1 MTHQTVDTSKQD
13 VLPTYQGWRNYPTWS
28 VALWFANDEPLY
40 RSALGATREAIADAT
55 TADDDL
61 GTESIDTDAAT
72 DAVATWLEAQVDEL
86 SEGRASGM
94 LGDLLTWA
102 LAYVDWREIASSWVD
117 DEIGS

>member
-1 MTHQTVDTSKQD
+1 MIQTIDTSKQD
-13 VLPTYQGWRNYPTWS
+13 VLPTHQGWRNYPTWC

-40 RSALGATREAIADAT
+40 RSALDATREAIADAT
-55 TADDDL
+55 TTDDDL

-94 LGDLLTWA
+94 LGDMLTWA
-102 LAYVDWREIASSWVD
+102 LAYVSWHEIAGSWID
-117 DEIGS
+117 DELPA